1 MSDLDPRGL
10 EEAARVIAHQNSEI
24 LGHDT
29 WDELED
35 EQRDCLH
42 SEAADIITAYLEV
55 AQPVVESVEGL
66 AALPG
71 RSAVVDADGMVAQ
84 MDAHD
89 PHHWDGLERCWDAT
103 QIALPAR
110 VIWRPG
116 Q

>member
-1 MSDLDPRGL
+1 MAALDPRGL
-10 EEAARVIAHQNSEI
+10 EAAARVIALQNSEI

-29 WDELED
+29 WGDLWD

-42 SEAADIITAYLEV
+42 SEAAEIITAYLAV
-55 AQPVVESVEGL
+55 TQPIVESVEGL
-66 AALPG
+66 EGLRG

-103 QIALPAR
+103 QITLPAR
-110 VIWRPG
+110 VIWSPHA
-116 Q
+116 